1 MKKIFSFFAAVLFAG
16 SMMAQ
21 AFDHGLYVPANASL
35 EVATEVGTTA
45 NLDKTTGD
53 LTINIAGPHTTW
65 GTWGNQIKLT
75 TGITNLDPTK
85 SYEIGFTAVASTDD
99 CPVSHEKAFD
109 DTNFFDIESDKYTT
123 TPFEF
128 KKIVSGTGATNG
140 IMVWSFTWTPAQTV
154 TISNIYVR
162 ESVVTYSSLAD
173 VRKCAKGDKVTL
185 KAFEVTYAPAAD
197 TRYYY
202 IKDATSTCVIYANNY
217 GLKAGD
223 KVDMGLEG
231 EVDIYNGLY
240 EIKPITAK
248 EDLKI
253 TSGAAPQP
261 AIATAAPTADDQSQ
275 YVVYK
280 KVKVAEDAEFLS
292 TSKNTVLG
300 IFGKDTITFY
310 NSYKIAAKLEAS
322 KTYDIVA
329 INSIYNNPQV
339 YPISV
344 EEHVGLVDECA
355 GEHDLY
361 DAEKAVVNDTY
372 FGPDWNEAA
381 GAGCYAEVE
390 NGVIKVH
397 FEAEMVDHWNGQVFV
412 DPGFTFTPG
421 KMYHYEFDVES
432 ADKVCLGVKVND
444 SDPDAFFLE
453 WIYDKNIGG
462 GTFHFETDSVIATD
476 KLVAGRGPLVFGFAW
491 TAAHQDV
498 IIKCIKITEI
508 GDAPKPV
515 EPHMYIKHPWG
526 TGKDEDW
533 SWQEMKEDTY
543 MNLDAWSYEGNW
555 GGVGFNI
562 ADNEEGNNAK
572 WFAADAIG
580 YRNLEGIVTVA
591 PAVGTKA
598 TFYYVPMLDKAESV
612 NPAAYVV
619 YDPQAQGFE
628 AVKSSVKA
636 VKIIRNGQ
644 IVIVREGVEYNALG
658 AQL

>member
-53 LTINIAGPHTTW
+53 LTINVAGPHTTW

-99 CPVSHEKAFD
+99 CPVAHEKAFD

-248 EDLKI
+248 ADLKI

-261 AIATAAPTADDQSQ
+261 AIATAAPLKILINFYPQNTINEKAPEIAKTFGLRTEYASRLIKEKFYDKGVGGEIILKTKEAGTIHIWYSEGHYSNNQQ
-275 YVVYK
+275 
-280 KVKVAEDAEFLS
+280 VKVWIEG
-292 TSKNTVLG
+292 LG
-300 IFGKDTITFY
+300 EVDFDE
-310 NSYKIAAKLEAS
+310 L
-322 KTYDIVA
+322 
-329 INSIYNNPQV
+329 V
-339 YPISV
+339 Y
-344 EEHVGLVDECA
+344 
-355 GEHDLY
+355 Y
-361 DAEKAVVNDTY
+361 
-372 FGPDWNEAA
+372 
-381 GAGCYAEVE
+381 
-390 NGVIKVH
+390 
-397 FEAEMVDHWNGQVFV
+397 
-412 DPGFTFTPG
+412 
-421 KMYHYEFDVES
+421 
-432 ADKVCLGVKVND
+432 LG
-444 SDPDAFFLE
+444 
-453 WIYDKNIGG
+453 
-462 GTFHFETDSVIATD
+462 
-476 KLVAGRGPLVFGFAW
+476 
-491 TAAHQDV
+491 
-498 IIKCIKITEI
+498 
-508 GDAPKPV
+508 
-515 EPHMYIKHPWG
+515 
-526 TGKDEDW
+526 
-533 SWQEMKEDTY
+533 
-543 MNLDAWSYEGNW
+543 
-555 GGVGFNI
+555 
-562 ADNEEGNNAK
+562 
-572 WFAADAIG
+572 
-580 YRNLEGIVTVA
+580 
-591 PAVGTKA
+591 
-598 TFYYVPMLDKAESV
+598 
-612 NPAAYVV
+612 
-619 YDPQAQGFE
+619 
-628 AVKSSVKA
+628 
-636 VKIIRNGQ
+636 
-644 IVIVREGVEYNALG
+644 
-658 AQL
+658 